1 MIYGKIG
8 KRFEG
13 VTIENY
19 KCPPGCEEA
28 RAACRAFIAG
38 STEGLLLMGKVGT
51 GKTHLLAAVALA
63 FHQDA
68 DTRYEKRDGIDV
80 AISNEVKTVAFYPM
94 LDLVAALRDDV
105 RNKSRRTIKQ
115 CLSADLMV
123 LDDLG
128 VERSTEFIAEELAQ
142 IINGR
147 YDAMKPIAVS
157 TNLTIQGIKE
167 RYSDRA
173 LSRWAQTCERVEMK
187 QADFR
192 IGSRPS

>member
-1 MIYGKIG
+1 
-8 KRFEG
+8 
-13 VTIENY
+13 
-19 KCPPGCEEA
+19 
-28 RAACRAFIAG
+28 
-38 STEGLLLMGKVGT
+38 
-51 GKTHLLAAVALA
+51 
-63 FHQDA
+63 
-68 DTRYEKRDGIDV
+68 
-80 AISNEVKTVAFYPM
+80 
-94 LDLVAALRDDV
+94 
-105 RNKSRRTIKQ
+105 
-115 CLSADLMV
+115 